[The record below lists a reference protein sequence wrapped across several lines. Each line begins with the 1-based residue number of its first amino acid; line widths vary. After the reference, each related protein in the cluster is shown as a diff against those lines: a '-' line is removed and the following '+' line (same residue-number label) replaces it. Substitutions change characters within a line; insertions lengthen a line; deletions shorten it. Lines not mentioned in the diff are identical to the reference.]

1 MVSLLKIVRDIIV
14 TATGMVVGLYVF
26 NELLLWF

>member
-1 MVSLLKIVRDIIV
+1 MVELLKIVRDIIV

-26 NELLLWF
+26 NEMLIWF

>member
-1 MVSLLKIVRDIIV
+1 MVELLKIVRDVIV

-26 NELLLWF
+26 NGMLIWF